1 MLSASARGTGAKPST
16 QAGAGKGVSTTVQEV
31 NAQAESIKLRTEQG
45 QSMELQAPAA
55 MLEGLQVGDTVEV
68 KMAGTRVTEIHK
80 KE

>member
-1 MLSASARGTGAKPST
+1 
-16 QAGAGKGVSTTVQEV
+16 VQEV

-55 MLEGLQVGDTVEV
+55 MLEGLQVGDAVEV